1 MVKMTTNVKTELYF
15 IILTNSLEQTIYKL
29 KKNKQ
34 KQSFKQRIHQMLKSE
49 KKHKLNRQI
58 DRTIYILR
66 FHFLLI

>member
-29 KKNKQ
+29 KNNKQ

-49 KKHKLNRQI
+49 KPKLNRQI
-58 DRTIYILR
+58 ELFTFYGSTE
-66 FHFLLI
+66 